1 MSEEK
6 IEEILKDQSF
16 EIVKLISQ
24 FDKVTEI
31 LENLSLAL
39 LKTVQR
45 VKNIEKNL

>member
-6 IEEILKDQSF
+6 IEEMLKDYTI
-16 EIVKLISQ
+16 EIVKLIGQ
-24 FDKVTEI
+24 FDKVAEI

>member
-6 IEEILKDQSF
+6 IEELLKDQSF
-16 EIVKLISQ
+16 EIVRLIGQ
-24 FDKVTEI
+24 FEWVTEI
-31 LENLSLAL
+31 LENLSVAL

>member
-6 IEEILKDQSF
+6 IEEMLKDQSL
-16 EIVKLISQ
+16 EIVKLIGQ
-24 FDKVTEI
+24 FEWVTEI
-31 LENLSLAL
+31 LENLSEAL

>member
-6 IEEILKDQSF
+6 IEEILKDHTI
-16 EIVKLISQ
+16 EIVKQISQ
-24 FDKVTEI
+24 IEKISRI
-31 LENLSLAL
+31 LEDLSLAL